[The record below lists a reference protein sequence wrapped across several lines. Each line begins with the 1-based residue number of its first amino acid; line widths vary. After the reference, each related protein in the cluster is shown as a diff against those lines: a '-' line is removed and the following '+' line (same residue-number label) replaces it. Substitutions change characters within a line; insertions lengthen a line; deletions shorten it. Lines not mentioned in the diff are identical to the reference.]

1 MQEFGQVELCI
12 KNIRHL
18 TKSDDEEEVEELEC
32 PYLVISSGDSIIF
45 DKLNYSKMGFHTV
58 QQRHF
63 VKLGEE
69 RIISIKVYDGDIN
82 EEEDRDDDFVAGI
95 KVHTS
100 HILQSNCEHEQFYE
114 LGDKDSKLGQIL
126 LNIRPIH

>member
-1 MQEFGQVELCI
+1 MQGFGQVELYI

-18 TKSDDEEEVEELEC
+18 TKSDDDEEVEELEC
-32 PYLVISSGDSIIF
+32 PYLIISSGDSIIF
-45 DKLNYSKMGFHTV
+45 DKLNYSEIGFHTV

-63 VKLGEE
+63 VKLGED
-69 RIISIKVYDGDIN
+69 RVISIKVYDGDIN
-82 EEEDRDDDFVAGI
+82 EGEDRGDDFVAGI
-95 KVHTS
+95 KVRVD

-114 LGDKDSKLGQIL
+114 LGDKDSKLGQML